1 MDIGFG
7 KSQRELVNNHTPII
21 LDGKKVAN
29 EIADD
34 LKRRCQILKDKG
46 CYPKL
51 IVFTNTDDASKVY
64 VRNKIKR
71 CEEIGIDA
79 ITCPISKFE
88 DFEVAAQKYDF
99 NEIPYILQ
107 EPSNLTKFQNTV
119 FVDQWYQTDVDGFS
133 ASSLGKLFK
142 NEEKNGFTGMK
153 ACTPKGIITLLDY
166 YNIPIEGQKVAIL
179 GRSNIV
185 GRPMAAMMLNRDATV
200 SICHTKTQQMT
211 LDEEIYSADI
221 IVSAVGK
228 VGMLSGYTS
237 LFYERKFPR
246 KVLID
251 VGMNRDENGKL
262 CGDICKEAIEHCYAY
277 TPVPGGVGPM
287 TVISLCENVI
297 EFYENG
303 KDAYL

>member
-1 MDIGFG
+1 M
-7 KSQRELVNNHTPII
+7 PIV

-29 EIADD
+29 EIAED
-34 LKRRCQILKDKG
+34 LKKRCEILKANHIF
-46 CYPKL
+46 PKL
-51 IVFTNTDDASKVY
+51 IIFTNTDDASKVY

-71 CEEIGIDA
+71 CEEIGIEA
-79 ITCPISKFE
+79 ITYPISQFE
-88 DFEVAAQKYDF
+88 DFDWFSKKYDF
-99 NEIPYILQ
+99 ENIPYILQ
-107 EPSNLTKFQNTV
+107 EPSNLTKFQNAI
-119 FVDQWYQTDVDGFS
+119 FIDQYYQTDVDGFS
-133 ASSLGKLFK
+133 ASNLGKLFK
-142 NEEKNGFTGMK
+142 NEEKDGLTYFK

-166 YNIPIEGQKVAIL
+166 YNIPIEGRKVVIL

-200 SICHTKTQQMT
+200 TICHSKTPKYT
-211 LDEEIYSADI
+211 LDEEVMSADI

-228 VGMLSGYTS
+228 LNMLSGYRDYI
-237 LFYERKFPR
+237 YERNFK
-246 KVLID
+246 KKILVD
-251 VGMNRDENGKL
+251 VGMNRDNDGKL

>member
-1 MDIGFG
+1 MDFTHI
-7 KSQRELVNNHTPII
+7 PII

-34 LKRRCQILKDKG
+34 LKKRCQILKNNHIF
-46 CYPKL
+46 PKL
-51 IVFTNTDDASKVY
+51 IIFTNTDDASKIY
-64 VRNKIKR
+64 VRNKVKR
-71 CEEIGIDA
+71 CEEIGIEA
-79 ITCPISKFE
+79 ITYPISKFE
-88 DFEVAAQKYDF
+88 DFNIAAKDYDF
-99 NEIPYILQ
+99 CETPYILQ

-119 FVDQWYQTDVDGFS
+119 FVDQYYHTDVDGFS
-133 ASSLGKLFK
+133 ASNLGKLFK
-142 NEEKNGFTGMK
+142 NEEKDGLTYFK

-166 YNIPIEGQKVAIL
+166 YNIFIEGQKVVIL

-185 GRPMAAMMLNRDATV
+185 GRPMAAMMLNRNATV
-200 SICHTKTQQMT
+200 SVCHSKTPENIFD
-211 LDEEIYSADI
+211 DEISTADI
-221 IVSAVGK
+221 IISAVGK
-228 VGMLSGYTS
+228 ANMLSNYVS
-237 LFYERKFPR
+237 WFYHEFRNKI
-246 KVLID
+246 LID

-262 CGDICKEAIEHCYAY
+262 CGDFCKEAIEHCYAY

>member
-1 MDIGFG
+1 MDFT
-7 KSQRELVNNHTPII
+7 HTPIV
-21 LDGKKVAN
+21 LNGKKVAN
-29 EIADD
+29 EIAED
-34 LKRRCQILKDKG
+34 LKKRCEILKDKG
-46 CYPKL
+46 CTPKL
-51 IVFTNTDDASKVY
+51 IIFTNTDDASKVY
-64 VRNKIKR
+64 VRNKVKR
-71 CEEIGIDA
+71 CEEIGIKA
-79 ITCPISKFE
+79 ITYPISKFE
-88 DFEVAAQKYDF
+88 DFGIAAKEYDF

-133 ASSLGKLFK
+133 ASNLGKLFK
-142 NEEKNGFTGMK
+142 NEEKDGLTYFK

-166 YNIPIEGQKVAIL
+166 YNIPIEGQKVVIL

-185 GRPMAAMMLNRDATV
+185 GRPMMAMMLNRNATV
-200 SICHTKTQQMT
+200 SICHTKTPRNT
-211 LDEEIYSADI
+211 FDDEICTADI
-221 IVSAVGK
+221 VVSAVGK
-228 VGMLSGYTS
+228 PNMLSGYTS
-237 LFYERKFPR
+237 IFYERKFPH
-246 KVLID
+246 KTLID

>member
-1 MDIGFG
+1 M
-7 KSQRELVNNHTPII
+7 PIV

-29 EIADD
+29 EIAED
-34 LKRRCQILKDKG
+34 LKKRCEILKANHIF
-46 CYPKL
+46 PKL
-51 IVFTNTDDASKVY
+51 IIFTNTDDASKVY
-64 VRNKIKR
+64 VRNKVKR
-71 CEEIGIDA
+71 CEEIGIEA
-79 ITCPISKFE
+79 ITSPISKFE
-88 DFEVAAQKYDF
+88 DFNIASKDYDCC
-99 NEIPYILQ
+99 ETPYILQ

-119 FVDQWYQTDVDGFS
+119 FVDQYYHTDVDGFS
-133 ASSLGKLFK
+133 ASNLGKLFK
-142 NEEKNGFTGMK
+142 NEEKDGLTHFK

-166 YNIPIEGQKVAIL
+166 YNIPIDGQKVVIL

-200 SICHTKTQQMT
+200 SICHSKTPET
-211 LDEEIYSADI
+211 IFDDEISTADI
-221 IVSAVGK
+221 IISAVGK
-228 VGMLSGYTS
+228 ANMLSDYS
-237 LFYERKFPR
+237 PWFYQYKFAN
-246 KVLID
+246 KILID

-262 CGDICKEAIEHCYAY
+262 CGDICKKALEYCYAY

>member
-1 MDIGFG
+1 MDMN
-7 KSQRELVNNHTPII
+7 VPII

-29 EIADD
+29 EIAED
-34 LKRRCQILKDKG
+34 LKKRCEILKANHIF
-46 CYPKL
+46 PKL
-51 IVFTNTDDASKVY
+51 IIFTNTDDASKVY
-64 VRNKIKR
+64 VRNKVKR
-71 CEEIGIDA
+71 CEEIGIKA
-79 ITCPISKFE
+79 VTYPISKFE
-88 DFEVAAQKYDF
+88 DFNIADKDCDCCET
-99 NEIPYILQ
+99 PYILQ

-119 FVDQWYQTDVDGFS
+119 FVDQYYHTDVDGFS
-133 ASSLGKLFK
+133 ASNLGKLFK
-142 NEEKNGFTGMK
+142 NEEKDGLTYFK

-166 YNIPIEGQKVAIL
+166 YNIPIEGQKVLIL

-200 SICHTKTQQMT
+200 SVCHSKTPENIFD
-211 LDEEIYSADI
+211 DEISTADI
-221 IVSAVGK
+221 IISAVGK
-228 VGMLSGYTS
+228 VNMLSDYS
-237 LFYERKFPR
+237 PWFYQYKFA
-246 KVLID
+246 KKILID

-262 CGDICKEAIEHCYAY
+262 CGDICKKALEHCYAY